1 MKTIWNFLVR
11 GYVPLRCEN
20 ERTRKISIKL
30 LILLIGVIIAYKYYL
45 IQEDIIMID
54 WIKNEVEELKDWVLS
69 GTIVDVKVWWVIA
82 AWVLWKYVIG

>member
-45 IQEDIIMID
+45 I
-54 WIKNEVEELKDWVLS
+54 
-69 GTIVDVKVWWVIA
+69 
-82 AWVLWKYVIG
+82 